1 MKKGLIIIVALSLTV
16 LLAGGLVLA
25 SNRSP
30 SGHPAGCS
38 SCHVP
43 HDAQGEMLWPYAP
56 SMETTSGTQLSAG
69 SALCYSCHDGTI
81 TPLGATFFEKDGS
94 THPIDVVPSSRVVI
108 PEGFPLDPQG
118 RITCASCHNPHR
130 TAYYNYLRLPA
141 DNGELC
147 VACHVNN

>member
-1 MKKGLIIIVALSLTV
+1 MKRLIGVGLLLV
-16 LLAGGLVLA
+16 LLCTGPFVVSANQGG
-25 SNRSP
+25 P

-43 HDAQGEMLWPYAP
+43 HDAQGDRLWPYAP
-56 SMETTSGTQLSAG
+56 SMETTQGTQLSTG

-81 TPLGATFFEKDGS
+81 TELGATFFEQDGS
-94 THPIDVVPSSRVVI
+94 SHPVDVVPSSRVTI
-108 PEGFPLDPQG
+108 PEGFPLDGQG

-130 TAYYNYLRLPA
+130 TAYVNYLRLPA
-141 DNGELC
+141 DDGDLC